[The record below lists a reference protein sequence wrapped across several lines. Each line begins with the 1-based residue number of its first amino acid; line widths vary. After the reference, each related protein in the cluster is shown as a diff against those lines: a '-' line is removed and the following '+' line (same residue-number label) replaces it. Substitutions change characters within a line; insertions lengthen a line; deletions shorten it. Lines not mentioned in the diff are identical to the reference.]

1 MRLFFVIS
9 GALLLSAC
17 GAGDQQMPTAEL
29 GSSSTTVPSRPT
41 KGADPAPTSSR
52 GARRD
57 DPEPTRLTAGPVL
70 IRLTGTPTPTKTD
83 GSPQVRYVLIFRL
96 SRGHNAVRNGR
107 SYGWFEIAG
116 TTLDPFAFGRR
127 GAHCFAGVIEGKGAE
142 DPAPA
147 HILDRKRARERVQV
161 QIRPLTKREGKN
173 ELIEHPYLRHP
184 RMLVS
189 AVRSAIASYTLRS
202 PADFTSPSTRRAIR
216 ALRCT
221 SP

>member
-1 MRLFFVIS
+1 MRLFLVIS

-17 GAGDQQMPTAEL
+17 GTGDRQAPTSEP

-41 KGADPAPTSSR
+41 GGADPAPTSSR
-52 GARRD
+52 GAPRD

-83 GSPQVRYVLIFRL
+83 SSPQTRYVLIFRL
-96 SRGHNAVRNGR
+96 SRGYKAVRNGR

-116 TTLDPFAFGRR
+116 TTLDPLVFGRR

-147 HILDRKRARERVQV
+147 HILDRKRPGERVQV
-161 QIRPLTKREGKN
+161 RIRPLTKRAGKN
-173 ELIEHPYLRHP
+173 EFIEHPYLRHP
-184 RMLVS
+184 RILVS
-189 AVRSAIASYTLRS
+189 AVRSVIASYNLRS
-202 PADFTSPSTRRAIR
+202 PADFTSPSARRAIR
-216 ALRCT
+216 TLRCT